1 MLRHL
6 YIKNYAL
13 IDELDLDLHQGF
25 SVITGETGAGKSIIL
40 GALGLLL
47 GSRADVKDIQKGA
60 QKCTIE
66 GTFNLEGFH
75 LDEFFNQN
83 DFDFDNQE
91 CTIRREMTSSGKS
104 RAFINDTP
112 ATLAQLKTLG
122 ASIIDIHSQHQN
134 LMLSNETFQLDMLD
148 LMASA
153 MMQREAYIQHYQ
165 RYQQLGN
172 DLQALRQKAEEAQR
186 NQDYLT
192 FQWQQLADLNPQ
204 PGEDEQLEQES
215 QTLQHAEE
223 IKSVLYQTDEALS
236 NEENGVLTALRR
248 CYQSLSSLQRVY
260 AGSAEWAER
269 LENAYIEIKDIST
282 DLSAQAEHVEYSPER
297 LQEVTQ
303 RLDAIYSLQ
312 QKHHVDSSAA
322 LAELMT
328 NLRGQLDETLGYE
341 EQLKAAEQA
350 FAASERELRALAGQ
364 LTATRTKSAAAVE
377 KQIVE
382 MLMPLGIAHP
392 QVKVDIQPL
401 QKPSP
406 LGMDRV
412 TLLFSANKN
421 TPLHPIAEVASG
433 GEIARVMLSIKVMLA
448 GAKQMPTIIFDEID
462 TGVSGR
468 IAECMA
474 NMMQEMSRHH
484 GTQVISI
491 THLPQI
497 AARGDVHYKVYKQDN
512 DSQTTSHIA
521 TLSHEERVREIANML
536 SGAEVTAAAIE
547 NAKQLLK
554 K

>member
-66 GTFNLEGFH
+66 GDFILEGFH
-75 LDEFFNQN
+75 LDDFFSQN

-112 ATLAQLKTLG
+112 ATLVQLRTLG
-122 ASIIDIHSQHQN
+122 VSIIDIHSQHQN
-134 LMLSNETFQLDMLD
+134 LMLSNEIFQLDMLD

-153 MMQREAYIQHYQ
+153 MSQREAYVRHYQHYLQ
-165 RYQQLGN
+165 IGN
-172 DLQALRQKAEEAQR
+172 ELQALRKKNEEAQQ

-204 PGEDEQLEQES
+204 PGEDEQLEQEL

-223 IKSVLYQTDEALS
+223 IKSVLYQTDETLS
-236 NEENGVLTALRR
+236 NEESGVLPALRR
-248 CYQSLSSLQRVY
+248 CYQSLSLLQRVY
-260 AGSAEWAER
+260 ADCTDWAER
-269 LENAYIEIKDIST
+269 LENAYIDIKDLCA
-282 DLSAQAEHVEYSPER
+282 DLSSQADHVEYSPER

-303 RLDAIYSLQ
+303 RLDAIYNLQ
-312 QKHHVDSSAA
+312 QKHHVDSAAA
-322 LAELMT
+322 LAELMKRM
-328 NLRGQLDETLGYE
+328 RGQLDETLGYE
-341 EQLKAAEQA
+341 EQTMAAEQA
-350 FAASERELRALAGQ
+350 FVACERELAEQAKQ
-364 LTATRTKSAAAVE
+364 LTSTRVKSAVAIE
-377 KQIVE
+377 RQIVE
-382 MLMPLGIAHP
+382 MLIPLGIAHP

-421 TPLHPIAEVASG
+421 SPLHPIAEVASG

-484 GTQVISI
+484 DTQVISI

-512 DSQTTSHIA
+512 ELQTTSHIA
-521 TLSHEERVREIANML
+521 CLSYEERVREIANML
-536 SGAEVTAAAIE
+536 SGAEVTEAAIE